1 MGTERAR
8 HVGRWGLGCLCDAH
22 ECLDEATQ
30 VDVLGH
36 DRAALLVAE
45 QRPCVQR
52 SLSCL
57 SLPDRGRSE

>member
-1 MGTERAR
+1 
-8 HVGRWGLGCLCDAH
+8 
-22 ECLDEATQ
+22 
-30 VDVLGH
+30 VLGH